1 MIALLLRNNNG
12 QGLFQFILFISKFF
26 FKNIIVHILLGNN
39 RSAYKWK
46 WIISDITINIY
57 WIQRRGL
64 NAKYKNICGFSS

>member
-1 MIALLLRNNNG
+1 MAKDYFNLSC
-12 QGLFQFILFISKFF
+12 LFRSFF
-26 FKNIIVHILLGNN
+26 LNIIVHNLLGNN
-39 RSAYKWK
+39 RPAYKWK

>member
-1 MIALLLRNNNG
+1 MAKDYFNLSC
-12 QGLFQFILFISKFF
+12 LFPSFF
-26 FKNIIVHILLGNN
+26 FNIIVHILLGNN

>member
-26 FKNIIVHILLGNN
+26 FNIIVHILLGNN